1 MTSSGTAVVTLP
13 GDTEIL
19 ITREFDAP
27 KHLVYRAY
35 TEPDLIKRWW
45 SGERGEVTSVEVD
58 LRVGGT
64 WRYVMVANEGFEVAF
79 HGEFREIVPNERLVT
94 TEVYEMPDDDPMAG
108 TPEAEEGALNTIT
121 FTEVDGRTTLT
132 TAVECHTKRCGTR
145 SSTPAWKAGCRRR
158 WTGSSRSRSRSAEQG
173 VRPRAACQLLP
184 PSLSWVCGVEQSGS
198 SLGS

>member
-35 TEPDLIKRWW
+35 TEPELIKRWW

-64 WRYVMVANEGFEVAF
+64 WRYVMVANGGFEVAF
-79 HGEFREIVPNERLVT
+79 HGEYREIVPNERLVM
-94 TEVYEMPDDDPMAG
+94 TEIYEMPADDPMAG

-121 FTEVDGRTTLT
+121 FTQVDGRTTLT
-132 TAVECHTKRCGTR
+132 TAVECHT
-145 SSTPAWKAGCRRR
+145 P
-158 WTGSSRSRSRSAEQG
+158 E
-173 VRPRAACQLLP
+173 VRDAIINSGMEGGMQEAMDRLERVAV
-184 PSLSWVCGVEQSGS
+184 SLA
-198 SLGS
+198 